1 MSLRLRDGRALT
13 KWQAIKTVRPQTI
26 QQTEASLHCVNC
38 SQHVSRG
45 GGVNDDISG
54 FLPGSITHFL
64 VRPSCLSGNEEFGV
78 ASRSVINHSRF
89 QSLTVLDRTAQAF
102 PPIPML
108 IRMQACQLS
117 FLLALNAKVDRVCI
131 RMSGYFFEKD
141 KFARSRAV
149 MFINLKSLQLLRKC
163 RSL

>member
-1 MSLRLRDGRALT
+1 MA
-13 KWQAIKTVRPQTI
+13 
-26 QQTEASLHCVNC
+26 
-38 SQHVSRG
+38 

-89 QSLTVLDRTAQAF
+89 QSLTVLWIEQHK
-102 PPIPML
+102 
-108 IRMQACQLS
+108 LS

-163 RSL
+163 R